1 MLRHHDA
8 GPLPSLP
15 VLASTASHLSWSRL
29 KATSSAERAPVD
41 SALSLDAQVVKSYS
55 LALVG
60 VAGGASLGG
69 VLQVTLPQR
78 LLSGEL
84 SKIGP

>member
-1 MLRHHDA
+1 MR
-8 GPLPSLP
+8 
-15 VLASTASHLSWSRL
+15 
-29 KATSSAERAPVD
+29 
-41 SALSLDAQVVKSYS
+41 SALSLDAQVVESYS

-60 VAGGASLGG
+60 VAGGALLGG
-69 VLQVTLPQR
+69 VLQVTLPRR